1 MAAATASDRPLR
13 RRLWAIFVLAIAL
26 AVVPYASTASTPLV
40 QLNAITVAG
49 GTAVLGGT
57 LGSQAA
63 GSSLTVNGHPL
74 GVDASGAFSG
84 SVDLNG
90 ASSITLGLTNPT
102 GGQTVFTIPLN
113 LADVGGVI
121 PAGVLDSIQQA
132 GVSLLKPLADDNGNL
147 LSVGGTV
154 LDKGQLAGLT
164 ANGKDILGT
173 LGKDGSFIVQLPGT
187 TKVVTVTATDTHGT
201 SETIVSG
208 VAQNQLTAGTTV
220 AASAVGIRITK
231 VTFVKKGFL
240 KRHRIRMV
248 ITVKDRRGLLV
259 RGAKITVRSTKARRL
274 SRRPTLHLSGAKGRA
289 IFTLG
294 LRNAAFGKRLILVT
308 LAKTPKTKVSRK
320 TSVSVPR
327 SKSIG
332 ARH

>member
-1 MAAATASDRPLR
+1 MTAAAAPDRPLR
-13 RRLWAIFVLAIAL
+13 RRLWATFVLAIAL
-26 AVVPYASTASTPLV
+26 AVVPFASTASTPLV
-40 QLNAITVAG
+40 QLNPITVAG
-49 GTAVLGGT
+49 GTAQLAGT
-57 LGSQAA
+57 LGSQAS

-74 GVDASGAFSG
+74 GVDATGAFAG

-90 ASSITLGLTNPT
+90 ASSITLGLSSPT
-102 GGQTVFTIPLN
+102 GGQTVFTIPLS
-113 LADVGGVI
+113 LADISGVI

-132 GVSLLKPLADDNGNL
+132 GVTLLKPVSGDNGSVL
-147 LSVGGTV
+147 AVGGAV

-220 AASAVGIRITK
+220 AASAIGIRI
-231 VTFVKKGFL
+231 VKIRFFKKNAL
-240 KRHRIRMV
+240 RTHRMRMV
-248 ITVKDRRGLLV
+248 VTVKDRRGLLI

-274 SRRPTLHLSGAKGRA
+274 SNRPTMHLSGRKGNA
-289 IFTLG
+289 TFTLR
-294 LRNAAFGKRLILVT
+294 LRKAAFGKRLIVVT
-308 LAKTPKTKVSRK
+308 VAKTPKAKASKK

-327 SKSIG
+327 SKRTG